1 MLDTKKCAIIGCG
14 LVGSTSA
21 FALMGSGLFSD
32 LVLLDVNRQR
42 AEGEAMDLN
51 HGMPFAQ
58 PTAIYAGDYGDIADA
73 ALVVIAAGA
82 AQKPGETRLDL
93 AQKNIA
99 VFRDIIANIVRVNT
113 ECILLVVTNP
123 VDVLTYAAWKLSGFP
138 ARRVLGSGTVLDTA
152 RLKYLLGEHCG
163 VDPRNVHA
171 SIVGE
176 HGDTELALWSTANV
190 AGFPLSSWCSAC
202 GRCPADTD
210 LNRIFE
216 DVRTSAYRIIEG
228 KGATYYAVAMA
239 VLRIAQALMRGED
252 AVLTVSSL
260 LEGQYGLR
268 DVCLGLPAIV
278 GLGGVQKLLEVPL
291 SSDEREKLM
300 ASAVAV
306 QSVIRGRL

>member
-1 MLDTKKCAIIGCG
+1 MSNTKKCAIIGCG

-21 FALMGSGLFSD
+21 FALMGSGLFSE

-58 PTAIYAGDYGDIADA
+58 PTTIYAGDYGDIANA

-82 AQKPGETRLDL
+82 AQKPGETRQDL

-99 VFRDIIANIVRVNT
+99 VFREIIANIVRVNT

-138 ARRVLGSGTVLDTA
+138 AHRVLGSGTVLDTA

-190 AGFPLSSWCSAC
+190 AGLPLPDWCNAC
-202 GRCPADTD
+202 GRCAADAD

-278 GLGGVQKLLEVPL
+278 GYGGVQKLLEVPL
-291 SSDEREKLM
+291 SADEREKLM
-300 ASAVAV
+300 ASAAAV
-306 QSVIRGRL
+306 QSVIKGRL

>member
-1 MLDTKKCAIIGCG
+1 MINTKKCAIVGCG

-21 FALMGSGLFSD
+21 FALMGSGLFSE
-32 LVLLDVNRQR
+32 LVLLDVNRER
-42 AEGEAMDLN
+42 AQGEAMDLN

-58 PTAIYAGDYGDIADA
+58 PTTIYAGDYADIAGA
-73 ALVVIAAGA
+73 ALVVISAGVS
-82 AQKPGETRLDL
+82 QKPGETRMDL

-99 VFRDIIANIVRVNT
+99 VFREIIANILRVNT

-138 ARRVLGSGTVLDTA
+138 SRQVLGSGTVLDTA

-190 AGFPLSSWCSAC
+190 AGFPLPSWCSAC

-216 DVRTSAYRIIEG
+216 DVRTCAYRIIEG

-278 GLGGVQKLLEVPL
+278 GHGGIQKLLEVPL
-291 SSDEREKLM
+291 SPDEREKLM
-300 ASAVAV
+300 ASAAAV
-306 QSVIRGRL
+306 RSVIEGRL